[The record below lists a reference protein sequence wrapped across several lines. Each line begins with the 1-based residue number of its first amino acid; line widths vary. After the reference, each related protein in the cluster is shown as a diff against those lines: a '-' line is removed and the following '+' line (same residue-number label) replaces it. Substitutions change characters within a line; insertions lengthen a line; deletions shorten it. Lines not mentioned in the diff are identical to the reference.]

1 MKTGKGNKGSK
12 KIIGTWIA
20 VMLIFIAELL
30 FYTWCRVQCV
40 KTGYQITHESEKYQD
55 LTTLGS
61 NLKIELARL
70 KSPKRIDRIARTMLG
85 LTTPETRQIINIQ

>member
-12 KIIGTWIA
+12 KIIGTWITI
-20 VMLIFIAELL
+20 MLIFIAELL

-40 KTGYQITHESEKYQD
+40 KTGYQITRESEKYQN

-70 KSPKRIDRIARTMLG
+70 KSPKRIDRIARTRLG